1 MSEQRENTLM
11 LKLETVIPEWSQL
24 SSVDTAEGLS
34 AIVVVT
40 LLALF
45 GASLLFALREFW
57 LSNSRV
63 SELQNLLSNADRETL
78 AERRRELRHAAE
90 SETKS
95 GKLWREFDES
105 LVLVESQSRLFN
117 TIDAAHFFN
126 THSLARGLTE
136 NRLLAA
142 MPGILT
148 AIGVVGTFAGLQMG
162 LASLST
168 SVTGGA
174 EGALDNEVL
183 ALKNGIFAMIAG
195 ASIAFM
201 TSLWGVLL
209 SVVFNFIEKSL
220 ERITRRKISQL
231 QNTVDFLYPRITAEQ
246 SLVNIE
252 QSTLQ
257 SKDTLSGLDE
267 KIGHRLQE
275 AMTTAAESMKAGISD
290 SLHEVLAPAVQQLVN
305 NAHQGSERALDGLM
319 TEFLSKI
326 GTAGKEQQDALLS
339 TASAVQTASGEI
351 NQGVEGLIE
360 KLDAFLVRQEA
371 VALSFESVSESN
383 QAASAEL
390 RASSVGLKEG
400 AQALATQTQNL
411 MESGQRLGE
420 VVTSA
425 ATNIADSTQALSS
438 INEAHQGAISRLREI
453 FGGISELDDR
463 LKNVSTQAGSDMRA
477 VQENTAAVLELLQEQ
492 MNVFEGRM
500 LQFSDQQERA
510 LQRTTETVASASSG
524 VTGQVDALL
533 EKVSTTLQSNIES
546 ADTFRSIADANA
558 SAASQLSAVASAL
571 SQSANNLA
579 GHNESMASATAQLKE
594 TTAAAASKVEEAG
607 RAMSSVTSAQQNA
620 TSQISQLTQNVQEVS
635 RQMETAGDRADQGL
649 TRVNEHFERV
659 SGVMKQHITDLET
672 QLAQLLNEYASQVQ
686 SQTTDRLNV
695 WNAQTQEYVGAMSD
709 AVQALA
715 GVVDEIEHGQ
725 GASRAG
731 AER

>member
-1 MSEQRENTLM
+1 MADQPPNALT
-11 LKLETVIPEWSQL
+11 LKLETVIPDWSQL
-24 SSVDTAEGLS
+24 GSLDTAEGLS
-34 AIVVVT
+34 AIVVAI

-45 GASLLFALREFW
+45 VSSLLFAFREFRSS
-57 LSNSRV
+57 LSQV
-63 SELQNLLSNADRETL
+63 SELQGLLSSADRETL
-78 AERRRELRHAAE
+78 AERRRELRQAAE
-90 SETKS
+90 TETKN

-162 LASLST
+162 LASLSD
-168 SVTGGA
+168 SVTADAGNT
-174 EGALDNEVL
+174 LDNEVF

-209 SVVFNFIEKSL
+209 SVAFNFLEKSL
-220 ERITRRKISQL
+220 ERVARRRISQL

-252 QSTLQ
+252 ESTSQ

-275 AMTTAAESMKAGISD
+275 AMATAAESMKAGISE
-290 SLHEVLAPAVQQLVN
+290 SLQEVLAPAVQQLVN

-319 TEFLSKI
+319 TEFLSKV

-339 TASAVQTASGEI
+339 TANAVQAASGEI
-351 NQGVEGLIE
+351 NQGVEGLID
-360 KLDAFLVRQEA
+360 KLDAFLVKQEA
-371 VALSFESVSESN
+371 VSLSFEGVSESN

-390 RASSVGLKEG
+390 RASSASLKEG

-420 VVTSA
+420 VVASA
-425 ATNIADSTQALSS
+425 ATNIADSTRALGS
-438 INEAHQGAISRLREI
+438 INDAHEGAISRLREI
-453 FGGISELDDR
+453 FGGISELDER

-477 VQENTAAVLELLQEQ
+477 VQENTAAVLELLKEQ

-500 LQFSDQQERA
+500 LQFSEQQERA
-510 LQRTTETVASASSG
+510 LQRTTDTVASASSG
-524 VTGQVDALL
+524 VAGQVDALL
-533 EKVSTTLQSNIES
+533 QKVSTTLQSNIES

-558 SAASQLSAVASAL
+558 SAASQLSSVASAL
-571 SQSANNLA
+571 AQSANNLA
-579 GHNESMASATAQLKE
+579 GHNESMASATSQLKD
-594 TTAAAASKVEEAG
+594 TTASAASKIEEAG
-607 RAMSSVTSAQQNA
+607 RAMSSVTAAQQNA

-635 RQMETAGDRADQGL
+635 RQMETAGERADQGL
-649 TRVNEHFERV
+649 ARVNEHFEKV
-659 SGVMKQHITDLET
+659 SGAMKQHITDLET
-672 QLAQLLNEYASQVQ
+672 QLAQLLNDYASQVQ
-686 SQTTDRLNV
+686 AQTTDRLNV

-715 GVVDEIEHGQ
+715 GVVDEIERGS
-725 GASRAG
+725 GATRTG
-731 AER
+731 TDR